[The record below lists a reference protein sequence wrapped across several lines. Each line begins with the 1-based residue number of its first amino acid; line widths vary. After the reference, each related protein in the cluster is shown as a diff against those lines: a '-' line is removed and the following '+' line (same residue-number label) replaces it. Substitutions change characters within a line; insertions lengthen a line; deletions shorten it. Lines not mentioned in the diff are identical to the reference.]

1 MTTTTTTKATIGSI
15 SHGTLRNEDL
25 LKTFADELADMQNGQ
40 WLATDTELV
49 REARELLRIGPVHGD
64 SGEWEEFASY
74 LINEDF
80 TRRFNELSPPFC
92 YFGSLE
98 GDGADFGFWPDHV
111 AIGELISDS
120 DCIKDAGPLD
130 QNRIYIN
137 IEECLHIEVNDHGN
151 VTISKIEPGEVLL
164 SIV

>member
-1 MTTTTTTKATIGSI
+1 MITKATIGSI

-25 LKTFADELADMQNGQ
+25 LDVFATELQRLQGHADEN
-40 WLATDTELV
+40 
-49 REARELLRIGPVHGD
+49 I
-64 SGEWEEFASY
+64 ASAFWHLDNAPDAEHASE
-74 LINEDF
+74 LINETLFDAL
-80 TRRFNELSPPFC
+80 NDYAPPFC
-92 YFGSLE
+92 YFGTLE

-151 VTISKIEPGEVLL
+151 ITISKLEPGEVLL